1 MSFDVWV
8 WYHFAS
14 SYGNSSNTTQN
25 MLFPYIFDYDELFRF
40 LAISVFRTN
49 TTTKV
54 APTKT
59 TKTTTTH
66 FVSSNALKMLL
77 LVLSFHHDK
86 IVKMYQDIVSQ
97 SKDHYVLHKHLRL
110 NISKCIRSC
119 PNKLINNENNRSEY
133 RRKYFISR
141 SFTFE

>member
-1 MSFDVWV
+1 MSEQNKFHDSAFLFDFWNMSFDVWV

-86 IVKMYQDIVSQ
+86 IVKTYQE
-97 SKDHYVLHKHLRL
+97 HLIDDSFSWFEVITFLSLSL
-110 NISKCIRSC
+110 NRQFCKLCHIS
-119 PNKLINNENNRSEY
+119 
-133 RRKYFISR
+133 
-141 SFTFE
+141 

>member
-1 MSFDVWV
+1 MSEQNKFHDSAFLFDFWNMSFDVWV

-86 IVKMYQDIVSQ
+86 IVKMCQEHLIDIVSQ
-97 SKDHYVLHKHLRL
+97 SKSHYFLLKHLRL
-110 NISKCIRSC
+110 KI
-119 PNKLINNENNRSEY
+119 
-133 RRKYFISR
+133 
-141 SFTFE
+141 

>member
-1 MSFDVWV
+1 
-8 WYHFAS
+8 
-14 SYGNSSNTTQN
+14 

-86 IVKMYQDIVSQ
+86 IVKMYIVSQ

-110 NISKCIRSC
+110 NFSKCIRSC

-141 SFTFE
+141 SFTCE

>member
-14 SYGNSSNTTQN
+14 SYGNSSNTPQN

-66 FVSSNALKMLL
+66 FVSSHALKMLL

-86 IVKMYQDIVSQ
+86 ILKMYQEHNVSQ
-97 SKDHYVLHKHLRL
+97 SKYHYFLHKYLRL
-110 NISKCIRSC
+110 KYRNIWLRLKQT
-119 PNKLINNENNRSEY
+119 NKQ
-133 RRKYFISR
+133 RKQ
-141 SFTFE
+141 

>member
-1 MSFDVWV
+1 
-8 WYHFAS
+8 
-14 SYGNSSNTTQN
+14 

-77 LVLSFHHDK
+77 LVLSFHHDEM
-86 IVKMYQDIVSQ
+86 VYRNVF
-97 SKDHYVLHKHLRL
+97 RL
-110 NISKCIRSC
+110 C

-133 RRKYFISR
+133 RGKVLYIKELYLWIREQSRTPILTSVDLIQTWKSLSPFGISTKRK
-141 SFTFE
+141 